1 MKALISKSLLLA
13 SAVLALASCAKEQ
26 LVLNE
31 KCGGTHV
38 FSATVLSS
46 KTTLGDKGVDNSY
59 PNLWVTGDLLS
70 VNGVTSDPLDEKY
83 NGLASAEFSIT
94 GELTTPYIAVYP
106 SAAAS
111 SCSVQDKTS
120 DITVPVV
127 QTYAEGTYDPKAY
140 IMAASSSSTALQF
153 EPLMTIL
160 KITPTG
166 TSGNIRTITVKS
178 LGGKQ
183 LSGKFQYDFAK
194 KTLTSSDAGSD
205 TLSIS
210 GPAAGIKVGNP
221 WLICLPAGDYTDGLE
236 ICIADYNGTSMT
248 GTATPAKAY
257 AAGVMYAAEIPF
269 VPSYLVGSRGIDI
282 YVNNNGDVRRNHVN
296 FTIDGA
302 GEEITNDKVKTLR
315 GKVGKISGELVF
327 RNIKSFNNIEC
338 LVYSAGVASGTSAEV
353 GGSIRCINCPALSG
367 FNGFLAMPNVVKGD
381 IEIDG
386 CPIDWTSTAGQ
397 HFTEIEGS
405 LIVRNSSAVRM
416 NTGYFRGV
424 KKIGGDLIYENCTNA
439 FWQFD
444 ACTYETIGGQLRLVG
459 NSIFNNF
466 GGLTG
471 IKSVGSVYISKNAN
485 IAAAATGKN
494 WDLIQSWIDNGV
506 VAYENVEC
514 YDTQGNRVNFRK
526 YPEGTIA
533 IASQADIDA
542 ITLSEGNRID
552 VKNLICEGAGV
563 TDLVWSNIKTKV
575 KTVENLSCDGC
586 SFTMLGNF
594 FKGGANTN
602 GVEVTG
608 NIVLKNLCTGDGQFL
623 NSDNVPTSIGGDM
636 IIENV
641 RVHGWANAGFN
652 MVTEIAGDL
661 CIKTN
666 VMANNAAF
674 TLLKTVGGDMTLDG
688 ISIGFNGGR
697 VWNIAGWTIENI
709 AGKLTVQNTQYVDF
723 QGFEK
728 IKSIGSIY
736 VKNNPIPTATF
747 GTVQGWITN
756 GVVAYDKVECY
767 DANGNKVKF
776 NNYPAGSRI
785 ITSQADL
792 DAITDGPIVVENLV
806 LAGSNITTTLLANVK
821 NKISSIKN
829 LYVDACAATSLNNLL
844 STVPVTGD
852 ITLKDVCPCT
862 GATYFTSAGFPTE
875 IGGSLVLENVRMH
888 GWAGMGFDKITSIAG
903 NLVIRTEICTTTVTF
918 IGLKS
923 VGGDLILDGIQKGNG
938 GGTVFNCSGWSVENI
953 GGKLSIT
960 NTAFNSFTGFTAL
973 KSIGSV
979 YLKGNNFSDFSTVQG
994 WINNGVVA
1002 YGNVECYKADGSRV
1016 TFTDKN

>member
-1 MKALISKSLLLA
+1 MELRSMIVTTKAIISKSLLLA

-31 KCGGTHV
+31 NRGGTHV

-46 KTTLGDKGVDNSY
+46 KTTLGDKGDDYSY
-59 PNLWVTGDLLS
+59 PNLWVTGDLLN

-106 SAAAS
+106 AAAAS
-111 SCSVQDKTS
+111 LCSVQEKTS
-120 DITVPVV
+120 DITVPVA

-153 EPLMTIL
+153 KPLMTIL

-269 VPSYLVGSRGIDI
+269 VPSYLVGNRGIEI

-327 RNIKSFNNIEC
+327 RNIKSFNDIEC
-338 LVYSAGVASGTSAEV
+338 LVFIEGVASGASAEV

-367 FNGFLAMPNVVKGD
+367 FNGFLTMPNIVKGD

-405 LIVRNSSAVRM
+405 LIVRNSSAVGM
-416 NTGYFRGV
+416 NTGYFMGV

-439 FWQFD
+439 FQQFD
-444 ACTYETIGGQLRLVG
+444 ACTFETIGGQLRLVG
-459 NSIFNNF
+459 NNQFDNF

-514 YDTQGNRVNFRK
+514 YD
-526 YPEGTIA
+526 
-533 IASQADIDA
+533 
-542 ITLSEGNRID
+542 
-552 VKNLICEGAGV
+552 
-563 TDLVWSNIKTKV
+563 
-575 KTVENLSCDGC
+575 
-586 SFTMLGNF
+586 
-594 FKGGANTN
+594 
-602 GVEVTG
+602 
-608 NIVLKNLCTGDGQFL
+608 
-623 NSDNVPTSIGGDM
+623 
-636 IIENV
+636 
-641 RVHGWANAGFN
+641 
-652 MVTEIAGDL
+652 
-661 CIKTN
+661 
-666 VMANNAAF
+666 
-674 TLLKTVGGDMTLDG
+674 
-688 ISIGFNGGR
+688 
-697 VWNIAGWTIENI
+697 
-709 AGKLTVQNTQYVDF
+709 
-723 QGFEK
+723 
-728 IKSIGSIY
+728 
-736 VKNNPIPTATF
+736 
-747 GTVQGWITN
+747 
-756 GVVAYDKVECY
+756 
-767 DANGNKVKF
+767 ANGNKVKF

-792 DAITDGPIVVENLV
+792 DAIKDGPIEVENLV
-806 LAGSNITTTLLANVK
+806 LAGSKITITLLANVK

-829 LYVDACAATSLNNLL
+829 LYVDACAATNLNNLL

-862 GATYFTSAGFPTE
+862 GTIYFTSTGFPTE

-903 NLVIRTEICTTTVTF
+903 NLVIRTEICTTTTTF

-923 VGGDLILDGIQKGNG
+923 VGGDLILDGIQKINSG
-938 GGTVFNCSGWSVENI
+938 GVVHNCSGWGVERI

-960 NTAFNSFTGFTAL
+960 NTSFNSFTGFTAL

-1002 YGNVECYKADGSRV
+1002 YDNVECYKTDGTKV
-1016 TFTDKN
+1016 TFTDSGIRGCGF

>member
-1 MKALISKSLLLA
+1 MFFLYGSSAVCVVLQSKRRIIPHYRGGCRNHVELSSMTVTMKAFISKSIMLA
-13 SAVLALASCAKEQ
+13 SAILALASCSKEQ
-26 LVLNE
+26 LVKTE
-31 KCGGTHV
+31 ISGETHE
-38 FSATVLSS
+38 FSASMPFS
-46 KTTLGDKGVDNSY
+46 KTALGDKGEDNTY
-59 PNLWVTGDLLS
+59 PNLWTAGDQISVNGYASDALAQDYDGLSHAIFAVTGDIS
-70 VNGVTSDPLDEKY
+70 S
-83 NGLASAEFSIT
+83 
-94 GELTTPYIAVYP
+94 PYLAVYP
-106 SAAAS
+106 AAVATS
-111 SCSVQDKTS
+111 FDTSKKTVTV
-120 DITVPVV
+120 TVPSG
-127 QTYAEGTYDPKAY
+127 QTYVAGTYDPAAY
-140 IMAASSSSTALQF
+140 IMTASSEDGSFAF
-153 EPLMTIL
+153 ESVMTIL
-160 KITPTG
+160 KLTPTG
-166 TSGNIRTITVKS
+166 DSGTIESVSVKS

-183 LSGKFQYDFAK
+183 
-194 KTLTSSDAGSD
+194 
-205 TLSIS
+205 IS
-210 GPAAGIKVGNP
+210 GVFSYSYTSKALTAMESGNSIVVTGPADGIQIGTP
-221 WLICLPAGDYTDGLE
+221 WYICLPAADYTSGLE
-236 ICIADYNGTSMT
+236 ITVVAHNKTSMT
-248 GTATPAKAY
+248 VTATPAKAY
-257 AAGVMYAAEIPF
+257 EAGKMYAATLLYAPD
-269 VPSYLVGSRGIDI
+269 SY
-282 YVNNNGDVRRNHVN
+282 
-296 FTIDGA
+296 T
-302 GEEITNDKVKTLR
+302 
-315 GKVGKISGELVF
+315 
-327 RNIKSFNNIEC
+327 
-338 LVYSAGVASGTSAEV
+338 
-353 GGSIRCINCPALSG
+353 
-367 FNGFLAMPNVVKGD
+367 
-381 IEIDG
+381 
-386 CPIDWTSTAGQ
+386 
-397 HFTEIEGS
+397 
-405 LIVRNSSAVRM
+405 
-416 NTGYFRGV
+416 
-424 KKIGGDLIYENCTNA
+424 
-439 FWQFD
+439 
-444 ACTYETIGGQLRLVG
+444 
-459 NSIFNNF
+459 
-466 GGLTG
+466 
-471 IKSVGSVYISKNAN
+471 
-485 IAAAATGKN
+485 
-494 WDLIQSWIDNGV
+494 
-506 VAYENVEC
+506 
-514 YDTQGNRVNFRK
+514 
-526 YPEGTIA
+526 

-594 FKGGANTN
+594 FKGGANTD

-747 GTVQGWITN
+747 GTVQGWIDN
-756 GVVAYDKVECY
+756 GVVAYENVECY

-792 DAITDGPIVVENLV
+792 DAITGGPIVVENLV